1 VTDDVDRRPSMKQI
15 VDRLTS
21 IRYQDAEGEVAPSV
35 QDSVKSLTQ
44 DVAENVGLD
53 WGVSGQS
60 D

>member
-1 VTDDVDRRPSMKQI
+1 MKQI